1 MRVTAAG
8 SLPGD
13 DFRGALGAVT
23 EVLPDIL
30 PLPELPGRGV
40 GSQMVGRTL
49 GLIDGLG
56 FDLQPAG
63 WRLTTSSGSGADH
76 RRARSQWRF
85 DLDDAEELLQGFG
98 GVLKVAVAGPW
109 TLAASVERPTGDR
122 LLADHGARRE
132 MAQALA
138 HGVGS
143 LFADLSRRLPETTLR
158 LQVDE
163 PLVVSVAE
171 AQVPTASGFSRH
183 RRVHAPELSGALS
196 PLIAIDRD
204 AILHCCAD
212 GAWLPLARSAGFASA
227 SLDLTLFETGRLR
240 DVVGQWLADDLSMVL
255 GVVDT
260 ARHEVQSADDL
271 VTRALGFLRPLGLDP
286 EVLRDRVVLG
296 TACGL
301 AGWSLPDAMAQLE
314 QLRRAGE
321 LIDEQL
327 ER

>member
-13 DFRGALGAVT
+13 DFRGALGAMT
-23 EVLPDIL
+23 ELLPEVL

-40 GSQMVGRTL
+40 GSQMVGRAL
-49 GLIDGLG
+49 GLIRGLG

-63 WRLTTSSGSGADH
+63 WRLTSGSGADH
-76 RRARSQWRF
+76 RRAASQWSF
-85 DLDDAEELLQGFG
+85 DLDDAEELLQGFS

-132 MAQALA
+132 LAEALTD
-138 HGVGS
+138 GVGS
-143 LFADLSRRLPETTLR
+143 LFADLAKRLPDATLR

-171 AQVPTASGFSRH
+171 GQVPTASGFSRH
-183 RRVHAPELSGALS
+183 RRVHAPELSAALS
-196 PLIAIDRD
+196 PHTVLEPG
-204 AILHCCAD
+204 AILHCCAPGD
-212 GAWLPLARSAGFASA
+212 WLQLARSSGFEAVSV
-227 SLDLTLFETGRLR
+227 DLGLFDSPRLR
-240 DVVGQWLADDLSMVL
+240 DDVGQWLADGSSVVA
-255 GVVDT
+255 GVVDS
-260 ARHEVQSADDL
+260 ARQESQSADEL
-271 VTRALGFLRPLGLDP
+271 VSHALSFLRPMGLAPDL
-286 EVLRDRVVLG
+286 LRNQVMLG
-296 TACGL
+296 TSCGL
-301 AGWSLPDAMAQLE
+301 AGWSLRDVMPQLE